1 MKLNKILG
9 ILALGM
15 AATACNDLEQ
25 APTNKFTD
33 SNYWTSAE
41 RAQNV
46 VNMAYNQMYNA
57 NWFWTDESLS
67 DNVVDGNRV
76 SEQRLMR
83 RGMATPTLG
92 IFSSQWSEI
101 YGGIKTCH
109 VFLEHI
115 NSVAIYE
122 ARRERMIAEIRFIR
136 ASLYF
141 RLTNLYGDVPFFTK
155 DITLD
160 QANNKSRTPAETVRE
175 FIHSELDEIVDA
187 LPSKNNLSAAENG
200 KIAKAAALML
210 QARVYLMESDWDNV
224 VKYCDMLINRQ
235 AEFGSY
241 SLFPSYAGL
250 FKEANEY
257 NSEVILDRAYVP
269 NLITWSE
276 MQDMAP
282 ITAGSR
288 LADRVPVQSFVDTY
302 MTSAGYRI
310 DEAGTDYNP
319 QRPYVNRDPRM
330 TATIVYDGFK
340 WAKNFGSGPAEIR
353 TAPDGGTDDSY
364 SGQGKSQSSSG
375 YYAFKYFAPQAAGNL
390 ASGLNLIMMRY
401 ADVLMMYAEA
411 MFEKGQM
418 SATVW
423 DSTIRQI
430 RARAGFT
437 SSKALNYPSGASTE
451 EMRRIIR
458 DERRVEFALEG
469 LRWWDIKRW
478 RAGKEYLEGRC
489 LGANFNGS
497 NIEIDQF
504 KFDENRD
511 YLWAV
516 PQDQINLNKNLA
528 PNNPGYSN

>member
-1 MKLNKILG
+1 MKLNKLFG
-9 ILALGM
+9 ILAIGM
-15 AATACNDLEQ
+15 ASVACNDLEQ
-25 APTNKFTD
+25 TPSNKFTD
-33 SNYWTSAE
+33 ASYWTSAD
-41 RAQNV
+41 RARNV

-67 DNVVDGNRV
+67 DNVIDGNRV

-92 IFSSQWSEI
+92 VFSSQWSDI

-115 NSVAIYE
+115 NSVGMDE
-122 ARRERMIAEIRFIR
+122 SQRRRMIAEVRFVR
-136 ASLYF
+136 AFLFF
-141 RLTNLYGDVPFFTK
+141 RLTNLYGAVPFFTS
-155 DITLD
+155 DITLE
-160 QANNKSRTPAETVRE
+160 QANTISRTPAEQIRA
-175 FIHSELDEIVDA
+175 FIHAELDDIVDD
-187 LPSKNNLSAAENG
+187 LPSKNNLPAAENG
-200 KIAKAAALML
+200 KITKGAAIML

-224 VKYCDMLINRQ
+224 IKYCDMLMTRKS
-235 AEFGSY
+235 EFGDY

-250 FKEANEY
+250 FKEENEY
-257 NSEVILDRAYVP
+257 NCEVILDRAYVP

-282 ITAGSR
+282 LSVGAR
-288 LADRVPVQSFVDTY
+288 LADRVPVQSLVDTY
-302 MTSAGYRI
+302 LTLNGYRI
-310 DEAGTDYNP
+310 DEERTDYNAS
-319 QRPYVNRDPRM
+319 RPYANRDPRL
-330 TATIVYDGFK
+330 TATIVYDGFR
-340 WAKNFGSGPAEIR
+340 WADNYGSGAAEIR

-375 YYAFKYFAPQAAGNL
+375 YYAFKYFAPQGEGNL

-411 MFEKGQM
+411 MFEKGSM
-418 SATVW
+418 SADVW
-423 DSTIRQI
+423 NKTIREI
-430 RARAGFT
+430 RLRAGFT
-437 SSKALNYPSGASTE
+437 AAKALDYPASAGND

-478 RAGKEYLEGRC
+478 KAGKEYLEGRC

-497 NIEIDQF
+497 NIEIDNF

-516 PQDQINLNKNLA
+516 PQSQINLNGNLL